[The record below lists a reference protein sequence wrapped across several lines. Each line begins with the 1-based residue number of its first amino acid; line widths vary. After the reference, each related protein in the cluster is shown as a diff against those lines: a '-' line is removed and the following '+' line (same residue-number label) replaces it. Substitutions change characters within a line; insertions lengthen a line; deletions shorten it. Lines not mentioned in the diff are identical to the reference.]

1 MIQRYTRPL
10 SPLERY
16 SLVLNRLY
24 KYHVDGILE
33 GLGEVDAIDL
43 QRAVDQAAEVN
54 PAIRVRLRGLLRWT
68 WWVDSGIAP
77 KVFKLPLSDWDGQSE
92 LHCEFLQNR
101 LDPMKGQAV
110 AEVLIVPC
118 KDGHTRIV
126 FRSVHAAI
134 DGRGLMH
141 WVAEV
146 CRAMR
151 AERLQGSSSRLTDLD
166 IQAAY
171 SDKVQSETNP
181 VQSHC
186 IPVIPPDPLRSGG
199 LHYIWRRVVLPGNVN
214 QLLPKAA
221 DFFAR
226 YARSREPGEVGFTI
240 PVDYRGLRTSE
251 MGIGNM
257 TGYLRLQVLEDST
270 PRKLMHQ
277 IATKVKSYVD
287 CRSFPGIKTL
297 RWLPVWFMLR
307 KLIPQVD
314 AILHT
319 VSPALPSGGLVSMG
333 SVTSELY
340 CFPGFSAKY
349 LYGIPG
355 AVGKLNVIFINYPE
369 QTVVSFSTPSTYN
382 GDGQLDRLIK
392 AFTLH
397 FSS

>member
-1 MIQRYTRPL
+1 MIKRYIRPL

-24 KYHVDGILE
+24 RYHVDGIVE
-33 GLGEVDAIDL
+33 GQGEVDPVAL
-43 QRAVDQAAEVN
+43 QAAVNLAAQAN
-54 PAIRVRLRGLLRWT
+54 PAIRVRLHGLLRWT

-77 KVFKLPLSDWDGQSE
+77 KVFKLPLSNWNGQSE
-92 LHCEFLQNR
+92 MHTEFLQTR

-110 AEVLIVPC
+110 ADVLIVPC
-118 KDGHTRIV
+118 TDGFTRIV

-151 AERLQGSSSRLTDLD
+151 GEDLQGSNSRLTDLE
-166 IQAAY
+166 IQAAHQ
-171 SDKVQSETNP
+171 DQVQPEINP
-181 VQSHC
+181 KPAHC
-186 IPVIPPDPLRSGG
+186 IPVIPPDPVRTGG
-199 LHYIWRRVVLPGNVN
+199 LRYVWRRVVLPSNVN

-240 PVDYRGLRTSE
+240 PVDYRGLRTTE

-257 TGYLRLQVLEDST
+257 TGYLRLQVEDEAT

-277 IATKVKSYVD
+277 IATKVKAFVD

-333 SVTSELY
+333 SVNSSLY
-340 CFPGFSAKY
+340 SFPGFAANY

-369 QTVVSFSTPSTYN
+369 QTVVSFSAPATYN
-382 GDGQLDRLIK
+382 GDGQLDRLVK

-397 FSS
+397 FSQ